1 MQLVLDDKL
10 NPKSSKANKT
20 MIYPENALDKLG
32 FTEIKQLIKT
42 HCISE
47 MGRNMVDKI
56 GFMSNYDQ
64 ILKFLQQTAEFKN
77 ILTSQ
82 EALPIQSF
90 YDIKKLADK
99 TRVEGVFL
107 SEDEFYQ
114 VHTSLLTV
122 FAVISYF
129 EQRKGVYPTLEALF
143 ENLAIEKAILKNIET
158 VIDEKGKI
166 KPNASKQ
173 LADLIGAI
181 AKAENEARKKIDQI
195 YKNAQ
200 SNNWL
205 ADGSLTVREGRI
217 CIPLLS
223 ENKRKIKGFIH
234 DESASGQ
241 TVYIEPEEVFSL
253 NNLVRDLEFD
263 KRREIIRI
271 LTDLTDKLRPYVPI
285 LIAYHGFLTKLDF
298 VRAKALFAIVIAAE
312 MPILSKQPIIK
323 LFNAQHPLL
332 FLAHKKAGKLVV
344 PLNILIND
352 GSRIVLISGPN
363 AGGKSVAM
371 KTIGLLQIM
380 VQAGLLIPAASQS
393 EVGVFKQLFADIGDD
408 QSIES
413 DLSTYS
419 AHLSKMKHFTTF
431 ANDKTLL
438 LIDEFGTG
446 TDPLFGGPIAEAV
459 LEVVNKKN
467 AYGVITT
474 HYSNLKLFAN
484 NTPGLENA
492 SMVFDNLNL
501 QPMYMLE
508 MGKPGSSYAFEIA
521 QKIGLSQ
528 HIIDLAKNKI
538 GVQQRK
544 MDTMLIDLERDKKEI
559 IDKKISLDKQQ
570 RHYKELLEANEKQKL
585 YYAENKRNLIRDA
598 KLEAQTIIKN
608 ANKLVENTIAEI
620 KETNAD
626 KQTTQTLRAN
636 LTAELRYNEVKPETA
651 KPAPA
656 ENDFKEG
663 DWVKMIDTG
672 NIAQVLEVAK
682 NNVVLAFGD
691 LRSVIKMNRIE
702 KIATKEVPKEVK
714 RFAKMGHTES
724 AASFSGEIDL
734 RGQRGDD
741 AIYEL
746 EKYFDKA
753 LMFGI
758 SNFKIIHGKGDG
770 ILRKLIR
777 NYLKNYTQVQRLE
790 DEHADRGGDGV
801 TYVYLG

>member
-1 MQLVLDDKL
+1 
-10 NPKSSKANKT
+10 
-20 MIYPENALDKLG
+20 MIYPENALEKLG
-32 FTEIKQLIKT
+32 FTEIKQLIKA
-42 HCISE
+42 HCMSE
-47 MGRNMVDKI
+47 MGQNMVDKI
-56 GFMSNYDQ
+56 SFMSNYDQ
-64 ILKFLQQTAEFKN
+64 IFKFLNQTSEFKN
-77 ILTSQ
+77 ILTTDQ
-82 EALPIQSF
+82 ALPIQSF
-90 YDIKKLADK
+90 YDIKKIADK

-107 SEDEFYQ
+107 SEDELYQ
-114 VHTSLLTV
+114 VHTSLTTV
-122 FAVISYF
+122 FAVMFYF

-143 ENLAIEKAILKNIET
+143 ENLPIEKTILKNIET

-173 LADLIGAI
+173 LSDLIGAI
-181 AKAENEARKKIDQI
+181 AKAEAEARKKIDQI

-200 SNNWL
+200 TNNWV

-223 ENKRKIKGFIH
+223 ENKRKLKGFIH

-271 LTDLTDKLRPYVPI
+271 LTQLTDKLRPYVPI
-285 LIAYHGFLTKLDF
+285 LLQYHSFLTKLDF
-298 VRAKALFAIVIAAE
+298 VRAKALFAIVIDAE
-312 MPILSKQPIIK
+312 MPILIKNPIIK

-332 FLAHKKAGKLVV
+332 LLANKKVGKLVV
-344 PLNILIND
+344 PLNILVNE

-393 EVGVFKQLFADIGDD
+393 EIGIFKQLFADIGDD

-431 ANDKTLL
+431 ANHKTLL

-459 LEVVNKKN
+459 LEVINKKN

-492 SMVFDNLNL
+492 SMVFNNVNL

-528 HIIDLAKNKI
+528 QVIDLAKNKI

-544 MDTMLIDLERDKKEI
+544 MDTMLIDLERDKKDI
-559 IDKKISLDKQQ
+559 IDQKIALEKQNL
-570 RHYKELLEANEKQKL
+570 HYKTLLEDNEKQKL
-585 YYAENKRNLIRDA
+585 FYAENKRNLIRDA

-608 ANKLVENTIAEI
+608 ANKLIENTIAEI
-620 KETNAD
+620 KEAKAD

-636 LTAELRYNEVKPETA
+636 LITELRNNEVKPEAIKPNVIETA
-651 KPAPA
+651 
-656 ENDFKEG
+656 FKEG

-672 NIAQVLEVAK
+672 NVAQVLELVK
-682 NNVVLAFGD
+682 NNVILAFGD
-691 LRSVIKMNRIE
+691 LRSVVKLNRVE
-702 KIATKEVPKEVK
+702 KISNKEVPKDVK
-714 RFAKMGHTES
+714 RFAKSGHTES
-724 AASFSGEIDL
+724 AANFSGEIDI

-741 AIYEL
+741 AIYQIEQ
-746 EKYFDKA
+746 YFDKA
-753 LMFGI
+753 IMFGL

-777 NYLKNYTQVQRLE
+777 NYLKKYPQVNRLE
-790 DEHADRGGDGV
+790 DEHVDRGGDGI
-801 TYVYLG
+801 TYVYLS